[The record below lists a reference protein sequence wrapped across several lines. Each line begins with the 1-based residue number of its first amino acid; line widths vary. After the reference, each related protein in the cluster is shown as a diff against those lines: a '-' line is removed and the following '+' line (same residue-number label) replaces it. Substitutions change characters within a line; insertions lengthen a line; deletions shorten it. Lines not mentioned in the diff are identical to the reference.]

1 MSRRDARVMGMSK
14 NGRVS
19 RRVSLGQVHSDQVPP
34 KVGERLQC
42 GVQLQN
48 LGGLLTR
55 EVKKEA
61 FLLRGVP
68 VFGHGQMQVAW
79 HLPRLISVG
88 FESLWGALQKGK
100 RGTPRMSQGLLLG
113 GTNIL
118 WVWSRCFAKTAYIE
132 VIGRMEMFNDP
143 KPAQVVPRTR
153 F

>member
-42 GVQLQN
+42 GVPLQN
-48 LGGLLTR
+48 L
-55 EVKKEA
+55 
-61 FLLRGVP
+61 
-68 VFGHGQMQVAW
+68 GQMQVAW

-100 RGTPRMSQGLLLG
+100 SGTPRMSQGLFLG
-113 GTNIL
+113 GTSIL